1 MNMKHVCAIAAGV
14 IALASLAACGK
25 TPQDTGTSAPSAAPA
40 AQTAAQPDTQEVR
53 NLAYYQAHL
62 DEAKETWHKCL
73 AMSPEAI
80 TEQVRIRCDMA
91 HTAWSTQP
99 YKPQPSTFS
108 SSGGRH

>member
-1 MNMKHVCAIAAGV
+1 MNMKHACAFAAV
-14 IALASLAACGK
+14 IGLVSLAGCGK
-25 TPQDTGTSAPSAAPA
+25 TAQDNGTSAPAAAPA
-40 AQTAAQPDTQEVR
+40 AHTTAQPETQDLR

-62 DEAKETWHKCL
+62 DEANDTWHKCL
-73 AMSPEAI
+73 AMRPEAI